1 MSVRKVPFV
10 NNEYYHIYNR
20 GIDKRE
26 IFNES
31 QDLNRFLQSMIE
43 FNTIDPI
50 GSIFENS
57 FRKEKSLGSL
67 TSKRDKPL
75 IDIVCFCINPNHF
88 HFILTPIVDKG
99 IEKFMHRLGTGYT
112 KFFNG
117 KYLRSGALFQ
127 GTFKSIHI
135 NSNEYLLHL
144 SVYINLNNRIHRLG
158 DLTAKSSWEEYLGIT
173 NKNFCKK
180 DIILGQFKNSSE
192 YKQFAESSLDLICER
207 KEMEKLLLE

>member
-1 MSVRKVPFV
+1 
-10 NNEYYHIYNR
+10 
-20 GIDKRE
+20 
-26 IFNES
+26 
-31 QDLNRFLQSMIE
+31 SMRE
-43 FNTIDPI
+43 FNTVEPI
-50 GSIFENS
+50 GSLF
-57 FRKEKSLGSL
+57 EKSFNDPIA
-67 TSKRDKPL
+67 KNKKNKPL
-75 IDIVCFCINPNHF
+75 VNFIAFCLNKNHY
-88 HFILTPIVDKG
+88 HFILEQVTDNG
-99 IEKFMHRLGTGYT
+99 ISEFMKRIGGYT
-112 KFFNG
+112 WYFNN
-117 KYLRSGALFQ
+117 KYGRNGSLFQ